1 MNQDSRFSDKEKK
14 LLKQMK
20 FSDILSKKVDMTK
33 VKVETMRSWIV
44 SRIQELLGFSDDV
57 VEEYVVSQ
65 LEAEKFP
72 DAKKMQ

>member
-1 MNQDSRFSDKEKK
+1 LNQDSRFSDKEKK

-33 VKVETMRSWIV
+33 VKVDTMRSWIV

>member
-33 VKVETMRSWIV
+33 VKVDTMRSWIV